1 MVRRFSTLLAYGTAL
16 FTALIFVGPA
26 VVGHYALF
34 EITSLR
40 PLTTMMGAAW
50 LMLTVISIQLA
61 DLMETGRLGSGSDA
75 AETAHAP
82 D

>member
-16 FTALIFVGPA
+16 LTFAIFVGPT
-26 VVGHYALF
+26 VWGHYYLF

-40 PLTTMMGAAW
+40 PLSTIMGAAW

-61 DLMETGRLGSGSDA
+61 DLLETD
-75 AETAHAP
+75 TV
-82 D
+82 

>member
-16 FTALIFVGPA
+16 FTAAIFVGPA

-50 LMLTVISIQLA
+50 VMLVAISIQLA
-61 DLMETGRLGSGSDA
+61 DFLETERSG
-75 AETAHAP
+75 
-82 D
+82 